1 MKHVTSTAA
10 SGEDWM
16 NERQRFNLHLP
27 GLLKVLAEHLYSSK
41 KVGIR
46 ELIQNA
52 HDSCIRRRIEAN
64 EPHYRPR
71 IDITVDSPRRIV
83 TISDNGNGLTADEIG
98 TYLATIGRGY
108 TRELREKLALCSPT
122 EAAELIGQFGL
133 GFLSAFLLA
142 SEVTLITRSIAG
154 EPALR
159 WHSAG
164 DEHYDL
170 TDGQRDE
177 VGTTVILKVKP
188 AASFVLNEQTLV
200 ETVRTYADFLPVP
213 IHVGDDDTPV
223 NLMAPP
229 WEAEDPDAAAV
240 DFIARAFHGM
250 KPLCIFHLRDSKIN
264 LGHDSITVP
273 LRGFLFVPPG
283 SVASIREFGDL
294 RIYIRRMFICER
306 ERDLLPPW
314 ARFVRGVIE
323 CPVLQPT
330 ASREGIHQDD
340 NFDLV
345 RQGLEEQ
352 LGDAL
357 RRLARD
363 EGSTWK
369 RIVRG
374 HSDVIMGWAVTD
386 NEFFEKVEDIVTFRT
401 TRGPLS
407 LPEYLSQSGGTLYY
421 VSRELGSLQEQLL
434 AEGRNVPAI
443 DASWFS
449 VTPFLEKY
457 AHRHSEV
464 GLVQLDGE
472 ATQLLRPTPEAPF
485 RELLDWFERQEIQ
498 ARVAS
503 FKPAEVP
510 ALMLY
515 PQGAELAREAEASL
529 QSGDLPGPLAG
540 LVQQYVEHKF
550 AGEDLRGTLYLNA
563 SSPLIRSL
571 AAPMPAEPQGRAARE
586 AVLTLI
592 WQTARLFAG
601 RMLSAADAVTAFGS
615 LSAALGKF
623 LHP

>member
-1 MKHVTSTAA
+1 
-10 SGEDWM
+10 
-16 NERQRFNLHLP
+16 
-27 GLLKVLAEHLYSSK
+27 
-41 KVGIR
+41 
-46 ELIQNA
+46 
-52 HDSCIRRRIEAN
+52 
-64 EPHYRPR
+64 
-71 IDITVDSPRRIV
+71 
-83 TISDNGNGLTADEIG
+83 
-98 TYLATIGRGY
+98 
-108 TRELREKLALCSPT
+108 
-122 EAAELIGQFGL
+122 
-133 GFLSAFLLA
+133 
-142 SEVTLITRSIAG
+142 
-154 EPALR
+154 
-159 WHSAG
+159 
-164 DEHYDL
+164 
-170 TDGQRDE
+170 
-177 VGTTVILKVKP
+177 
-188 AASFVLNEQTLV
+188 
-200 ETVRTYADFLPVP
+200 
-213 IHVGDDDTPV
+213 
-223 NLMAPP
+223 MAPP
-229 WEAEDPDAAAV
+229 WEAEDPQAAAV

-250 KPLCIFHLRDSKIN
+250 KPLCIFPLSDGKIN
-264 LGHDSITVP
+264 LGHDFLTVP

-294 RIYIRRMFICER
+294 RVYIRRMFICER

-323 CPVLQPT
+323 CPLLQPT
-330 ASREGIHQDD
+330 ASREGIHQDE

-345 RQGLEEQ
+345 RQALEEQ
-352 LGDAL
+352 LGQAL

-363 EGSTWK
+363 ETATWK

-386 NEFFEKVEDIVTFRT
+386 NEFFERVEDIVTFRT

-457 AHRHSEV
+457 ANRHPEV

-485 RELLDWFERQEIQ
+485 RALLDWFESQDIQ

-503 FKPAEVP
+503 FKPPEVP

-563 SSPLIRSL
+563 TSPLIRSL
-571 AAPMPAEPQGRAARE
+571 AAPAPEEPRARAARE
-586 AVLTLI
+586 AVLTLL
-592 WQTARLFAG
+592 WQTARLFSG
-601 RMLSAADAVTAFGS
+601 RMLTAADAVTAFGS
-615 LSAALGKF
+615 VSAALGKV
-623 LHP
+623 LQS